1 MVINKNTVI
10 EKREDIVTADLDG
23 NAVMMSIEN
32 GKYYGMDEIATAIWK
47 SMEHPVS
54 VEQLVHILMD
64 EFDVS
69 EEQCLTDVIAF
80 LTKLCNEN
88 LIKTN

>member
-1 MVINKNTVI
+1 MVIDKNTIV
-10 EKREDIVTADLDG
+10 EKRENIVTADLDG
-23 NAVMMSIEN
+23 KTVMMSVEN
-32 GKYYGMDEIATAIWK
+32 GKYYGMDEIATAIWRNI
-47 SMEHPVS
+47 EQPIR

-69 EEQCLTDVIAF
+69 EEQCQKDVIAF
-80 LTKLCNEN
+80 LTKLYNEI

>member
-1 MVINKNTVI
+1 MVIDKNTIV
-10 EKREDIVTADLDG
+10 EKREDIITADLDG
-23 NAVMMSIEN
+23 NVVMMSVEN

-47 SMEHPVS
+47 NIEQPIR

-69 EEQCLTDVIAF
+69 EEQCQKDVITF
-80 LTKLCNEN
+80 LTKLYNEI
-88 LIKTN
+88 LIKVN

>member
-1 MVINKNTVI
+1 MVIDKNTIV

-23 NAVMMSIEN
+23 NVVMMSVEN

-47 SMEHPVS
+47 NIEQPIR

-69 EEQCLTDVIAF
+69 EEQCQKDVITF
-80 LTKLCNEN
+80 LTKLYNEI
-88 LIKTN
+88 LIKVN

>member
-1 MVINKNTVI
+1 MVIDKNTIV

-23 NAVMMSIEN
+23 NVVMMSVEN

-47 SMEHPVS
+47 NIEQPIC

-69 EEQCLTDVIAF
+69 EEQCQKDVITF
-80 LTKLCNEN
+80 LTKLYNEI
-88 LIKTN
+88 LIKVN